1 MTLGEE
7 DQTDQTKT
15 GGVKGTVARVI
26 EIIRHFAD
34 GPEEWALTDL
44 ADTLGLPFSTTHRL
58 LRLLQLQGVVE
69 WDPQSHH
76 YRSGVELYRMAALL
90 SARIPIVHM
99 ATPLLQEI
107 VARCDESALLGLYLP
122 AQRQMIVAAKIDGSN
137 PVRYVEES
145 NIPRTIAWGA
155 TGRAILAYL
164 PKEELDR
171 VLSREERSP
180 ATQKALNPD
189 EAHQELAEIRQRG
202 YAFSRGQRTAEAVGI
217 AAPFFGANG
226 TVLGDIC
233 LTIPAFRF
241 RSGSETELAALLIS
255 KARQLSDLLGAA
267 GSAKNNHNRDS
278 KRDNQQREK

>member
-1 MTLGEE
+1 MSAEKALTEQE
-7 DQTDQTKT
+7 KT
-15 GGVKGTVARVI
+15 GGAKGTVARVI

-44 ADTLGLPFSTTHRL
+44 ADALGLPFSTTHRL
-58 LRLLQLQGVVE
+58 LQLLQLQGVVE
-69 WDPQSHH
+69 WDSRSHH
-76 YRSGVELYRMAALL
+76 YRSGVELYRIAALL
-90 SARIPIVHM
+90 SARIPIVRM

-107 VARCDESALLGLYLP
+107 VAQCDESALLGLYLP

-164 PKEELDR
+164 PEDELVD
-171 VLSREERSP
+171 VLAREERSP
-180 ATQKALNPD
+180 ATQKTLEPD
-189 EAHQELAEIRQRG
+189 EVRHELAEIRRRG

-226 TVLGDIC
+226 AVRGDLC

-241 RSGSETELAALLIS
+241 RTGSETELAAFLLA
-255 KARQLSDLLGAA
+255 KARHLSDLLGAVD
-267 GSAKNNHNRDS
+267 SAKHNSR
-278 KRDNQQREK
+278 